1 MKLIPIILLCVTFHF
16 QVFAQKLSS
25 SDSLLIKKYWDKIQ
39 IYSTTSKS
47 GNLYV
52 NTNNYLNLKF
62 PGNEAP
68 PYKLVLRTNNGTVET
83 LDNLF
88 VTIPKFIGNA
98 YIRVLAITPK
108 QDTLLICKK
117 KLSVLGIPEPSLIIG
132 GTVISENS
140 AVSRNAFLHGDT
152 LKLFFTEDLPG
163 SSQWYR
169 IDYFNAGYTY
179 GGAYFYEDNKGAF
192 FSKKSLEIIRKQ
204 LPGQEFV
211 IKVIAISPVPKH
223 NFILPIVRFKLQ

>member
-16 QVFAQKLSS
+16 QVFAQRLSS

-52 NTNNYLNLKF
+52 NINNYLSLKF

-68 PYKLVLRTNNGTVET
+68 PYELILKTNNGKVET
-83 LDNLF
+83 LDNKYIT
-88 VTIPKFIGNA
+88 VPKFIGNA

-132 GTVISENS
+132 NTVISENS
-140 AVSRNAFLHGDT
+140 TINRNALLSGDS
-152 LKLFFTEDLPG
+152 LKLFFTEDLPE
-163 SSQWYR
+163 STRWYR

-192 FSKKSLEIIRKQ
+192 FSKKSLEIVRKQ

-211 IKVIAISPVPKH
+211 IKVIAISPMPEY
-223 NFILPIVRFKLQ
+223 NFILPIIRFKFL